1 MPIPRWSHTFFVL
14 RRGIF
19 LSILLTLFSQSAL
32 LSQPLRHAVSLS
44 AGLIEDSRI
53 FVSPQSPD
61 AVERQR
67 TTNLGA
73 TTGYGGSYRYRL
85 WPSVAVQLHGE
96 FVHERSGAQD
106 LAGTRIENGFDI
118 WLMELSGMFSLP
130 FSSERFEMYV
140 GGGAGVYVG
149 RRSYA
154 VAGVAS
160 ETASSLPAFGIHI
173 LVGAEYLVTSQLGLR
188 ADVVFRDPQ
197 MSVENRFRQSAV
209 QANGVTYALDTEP
222 FLSHVNLNG
231 NVYSLGVSW
240 HF

>member
-1 MPIPRWSHTFFVL
+1 MQIPRWSHTYTVL

-19 LSILLTLFSQSAL
+19 LSVLLILPCREAL
-32 LSQPLRHAVSLS
+32 VSQPRLHAISVS

-61 AVERQR
+61 PVERQR

-73 TTGYGGSYRYRL
+73 TTGYGASYRYRL
-85 WPSVAVQLHGE
+85 YQSVTLQLHGE
-96 FVHERSGAQD
+96 FVHTRSSSRD
-106 LAGTRIENGFDI
+106 LAGTRMENGFDI
-118 WLMELSGMFSLP
+118 WLLEVAGMFSLP
-130 FSSERFEMYV
+130 FSSDRFEMYV

-154 VAGVAS
+154 VADAIS
-160 ETASSLPAFGIHI
+160 ETVSAVPAFGIHI
-173 LVGAEYLVTSQLGLR
+173 LVGAEYLLTRHLGIR

-197 MSVENRFRQSAV
+197 MSVENRFRQSSV
-209 QANGVTYALDTEP
+209 TANGIVYELGTAP

-231 NVYSLGVSW
+231 NIYSLGVSW